1 MIAEAGF
8 CGVTGLTHPPD
19 LEGTTF
25 ISSHFIRA
33 NPAQQAC

>member
-8 CGVTGLTHPPD
+8 CGVTGLTHSLD

-25 ISSHFIRA
+25 IPSHFTRA
-33 NPAQQAC
+33 NPAQQTR